1 MTTPKQD
8 LSRIAKR
15 RTKLVYD
22 AFQEEPDDRDML
34 FQSSV
39 MAHCFFPRREPDL
52 APNEIWQAESGKFSL
67 YVMPMPV
74 RNPQTHEMQYLGLPF
89 GVKARII
96 LATLNTI
103 ALKTQSRLI
112 DMPASSV
119 TDFNNYMGFSEGGT
133 QVNAVRDQISRL
145 ASCVIRMT
153 YDGQEGQKNINMPLV
168 SGFTLFPEK
177 RPDQLM
183 LWPSE
188 IELSELYFTNL
199 MEHAVPLAKSHLT
212 ALSNN
217 ATAIDWYTFLAHR
230 LHRIQ
235 PNKPQFLAW
244 QTIKDQFGGDY
255 NRMTDFRANFKKV
268 HRLVKSLYT
277 DARIEEKGNRG
288 LTLHFSQTPIPKRL
302 IVSGMSDKT

>member
-1 MTTPKQD
+1 MSTKKDLTPV
-8 LSRIAKR
+8 SKR
-15 RTKLVYD
+15 RTKLIYE

-39 MAHCFFPRREPDL
+39 MAHCYLPRREPEL

-67 YVMPMPV
+67 YVMPMPI
-74 RNPQTHEMQYLGLPF
+74 RNPITHEMQYLGLPY

-103 ALKTQSRLI
+103 ALKTQSRII
-112 DMPASSV
+112 DMPANSV
-119 TDFNNYMGFSEGGT
+119 TDFNNYMGFSEGGS

-177 RPDQLM
+177 KPDQLL

-188 IELSELYFTNL
+188 IELSELYFHNL
-199 MEHAVPLAKSHLT
+199 MEHAVPMAKSHLT

-255 NRMTDFRANFKKV
+255 NRMVDFRANFKKV

-277 DARIEEKGNRG
+277 DARVEEKGTRG
-288 LTLHFSQTPIPKRL
+288 LTLYFSQTPIPKRL
-302 IVSGMSDKT
+302 FTNELPPKT

>member
-1 MTTPKQD
+1 MSTKKSD
-8 LSRIAKR
+8 LSPVAKR
-15 RTKLVYD
+15 RSKLVFE
-22 AFQEEPDDRDML
+22 AFQEEPDDREML

-39 MAHCFFPRREPDL
+39 MAHCYLPRREPDF

-67 YVMPMPV
+67 YVMPMPI
-74 RNPQTHEMQYLGLPF
+74 RNPVTHEMQYLGLPY

-96 LATLNTI
+96 LSTLNTI
-103 ALKTQSRLI
+103 ALKTQNRVI
-112 DMPASSV
+112 DMPATSV
-119 TDFNNYMGFSEGGT
+119 TDFNNYMGFSEGGS

-177 RPDQLM
+177 NPEQLM

-188 IELSELYFTNL
+188 IELSELYFHNL

-217 ATAIDWYTFLAHR
+217 ATAIDWYTYLAHR
-230 LHRIQ
+230 LHRV
-235 PNKPQFLAW
+235 PANKPQFLAW
-244 QTIKDQFGGDY
+244 QTIKEQFGGDY
-255 NRMTDFRANFKKV
+255 TRMVDFRANFKKV
-268 HRLVKSLYT
+268 HRLVTSLYT
-277 DARIEEKGNRG
+277 DARVEEKSTRG
-288 LTLHFSQTPIPKRL
+288 LTLHFSQTPIPKKL
-302 IVSGMSDKT
+302 IISGLDIKS

>member
-1 MTTPKQD
+1 MSTKKQD
-8 LSRIAKR
+8 LTPIAKR
-15 RTKLVYD
+15 RTKLIYE
-22 AFQEEPDDRDML
+22 AKQEEPDDREIL

-39 MAHCFFPRREPDL
+39 LCHCYLPRREPDQ
-52 APNEIWQAESGKFSL
+52 APNEIWQTESGKFSL
-67 YVMPMPV
+67 YVMPMPI
-74 RNPQTHEMQYLGLPF
+74 RNPATHEMQYLGLPY

-103 ALKTQSRLI
+103 ALKTQNRVI
-112 DMPASSV
+112 DMPAGSV
-119 TDFNNYMGFSEGGT
+119 TEFNSLMGFSEGGS
-133 QVNAVRDQISRL
+133 QVSAVRDQISRM

-153 YDGQEGQKNINMPLV
+153 YDGQDGQQNINMPLV
-168 SGFTLFPEK
+168 SGFTLFPDK
-177 RPDQLM
+177 HPDQLM

-188 IELSELYFTNL
+188 IELSELYFNNL

-230 LHRIQ
+230 LHRI
-235 PNKPQFLAW
+235 PANKPQFLGW
-244 QTIKDQFGGDY
+244 QTIKEQFGGDY
-255 NRMTDFRANFKKV
+255 TRMVDFRANFKKV

-277 DARIEEKGNRG
+277 DARVEEKGTRG

-302 IVSGMSDKT
+302 IVSGLDEKL

>member
-1 MTTPKQD
+1 MSTKKTE
-8 LSRIAKR
+8 LSSVAKR
-15 RTKLVYD
+15 RNKLIYE
-22 AFQEEPDDRDML
+22 AFQEEPDDREML

-39 MAHCFFPRREPDL
+39 MAHCYLPRREPDL

-67 YVMPMPV
+67 YVMPMPI
-74 RNPQTHEMQYLGLPF
+74 RNPVTHEMQYLGLPY

-96 LATLNTI
+96 LSTLNTI
-103 ALKTQSRLI
+103 ALKTQNRVI
-112 DMPASSV
+112 DMPAASV
-119 TDFNNYMGFSEGGT
+119 TDFNNYMGFSEGGS

-177 RPDQLM
+177 NPEQLM

-188 IELSELYFTNL
+188 IELSELYFHNL

-230 LHRIQ
+230 LHRV
-235 PNKPQFLAW
+235 PVGKPQFLAW
-244 QTIKDQFGGDY
+244 QTIKEQFGGDY
-255 NRMTDFRANFKKV
+255 TRMVDFRANFKKV
-268 HRLVKSLYT
+268 HRLVTSLYT
-277 DARIEEKGNRG
+277 DARVEEKGTRG
-288 LTLHFSQTPIPKRL
+288 LTLYFSQTPIPKKL
-302 IVSGMSDKT
+302 INS